1 MAKRRAPSSPRPA
14 ARRIP
19 PSRAPAEVVE
29 RIVPRRQLALE
40 EGDVVIVREAL
51 PRLTRGLQRPEWRY
65 RVVVYPALSHGAPT
79 FTSFAAAAGH
89 GESQATERGA
99 RLMFVE
105 DHIPSLLANYRRP

>member
-40 EGDVVIVREAL
+40 EG
-51 PRLTRGLQRPEWRY
+51 
-65 RVVVYPALSHGAPT
+65 
-79 FTSFAAAAGH
+79 TS
-89 GESQATERGA
+89 
-99 RLMFVE
+99 
-105 DHIPSLLANYRRP
+105 